1 MRAVLHAIQ
10 IAAILLTA
18 LAMAPALAHASEFP
32 GKRRLD
38 RDAYVVVQAI
48 YYPGFTLLG
57 IAEPVALIAIV
68 VLLFLAP
75 RHGPGF
81 WMAALALLCV
91 VGMQAVYWLVT
102 HPTNKYWLTSA
113 ETRLGKAGERF
124 FAAGSAAN
132 QADWMKL
139 RDRWEYSHVA
149 RAVLSFLSFVF
160 VTLSAVL
167 LR

>member
-1 MRAVLHAIQ
+1 VFHAIQ

-18 LAMAPALAHASEFP
+18 LAMAPAIAHAFEFP

-38 RDAYVVVQAI
+38 RVAYVAVQAI

-57 IAEPVALIAIV
+57 IAEPAALVAIT
-68 VLLFLAP
+68 VLLSLTP
-75 RHGPGF
+75 RNGPGF
-81 WMAALALLCV
+81 LMTALALLCV

-113 ETRLGKAGERF
+113 ETRLGKTGERF
-124 FAAGSAAN
+124 FAAGSAAHE
-132 QADWMKL
+132 ADWMKL

-149 RAVLSFLSFVF
+149 RAGLSLVSFLFVM
-160 VTLSAVL
+160 LSAVL
-167 LR
+167 LK